1 LTNINQVLN
10 RVKKR
15 AFVLISRRAKTRDR
29 VGVVTSDSTHT
40 HMIETNMLTNEL
52 CILYIK
58 LLS

>member
-1 LTNINQVLN
+1 LTNINQVLK

-15 AFVLISRRAKTRDR
+15 AFVLISRRAKIRDR

-40 HMIETNMLTNEL
+40 HMIETNMLINEL